1 MSEDIKNNRKNL
13 FISGQKTLILSLNIW
28 HMKVKVSI
36 IGAGNMGGAVAR
48 GLAESADKYEVR
60 VSNPS
65 VGKLEAI
72 MADFPHVFTTG
83 SNYECA
89 QGADVIILGV
99 KPWKVK
105 EVIVELLPL
114 WSSGVLSSLPV
125 LVSMAAGIDIA
136 ALRSMAG
143 EGISIYKAIPNT
155 AVSLKCGVTF
165 VSREKPDELSDCV
178 VKDIFSTLGLTE
190 IVEERMLD
198 AGMAVASCGMAFMMR
213 MLRAMTEGGVEL
225 GLYASTA
232 LRAAAATMRGAA
244 ELIEKNGLHPEQEV
258 DKVTTPGGLTI
269 RGLNA
274 MEEAGF
280 TGAVVKGLRA
290 CVK

>member
-1 MSEDIKNNRKNL
+1 
-13 FISGQKTLILSLNIW
+13 
-28 HMKVKVSI
+28 MKIIVSI

-48 GLAESADKYEVR
+48 GLAVLPEKYEVR

-65 VGKLEAI
+65 CGKLDTIKSE
-72 MADFPHVFTTG
+72 FPEVVTTN
-83 SNYECA
+83 SNYDCA
-89 QGADVIILGV
+89 CGADVIILGI
-99 KPWKVK
+99 KPWKVS
-105 EVIVELLPL
+105 EVIDQLRPI
-114 WSSGVLSSLPV
+114 WSSSACRHKPILI
-125 LVSMAAGIDIA
+125 SMAAGIDIA
-136 ALRSMAG
+136 ALREMAG
-143 EGISIYKAIPNT
+143 SEVKIYKAIPNT
-155 AVSLKCGVTF
+155 AVSVGCGVTF
-165 VSREKPDELSDCV
+165 VSRENPEEHSDSIV
-178 VKDIFSTLGLTE
+178 SDIFSIMGLTE

-225 GLYASTA
+225 GLYPSTA

-244 ELIEKNGLHPEQEV
+244 ELIEKNGLHPEQEI

-280 TGAVVKGLRA
+280 SGAVVNGLRA

>member
-1 MSEDIKNNRKNL
+1 
-13 FISGQKTLILSLNIW
+13 
-28 HMKVKVSI
+28 MKIKVSV

-48 GLAESADKYEVR
+48 GLAEYITKYEVR

-65 VGKLEAI
+65 SGKLEAI
-72 MADFPHVFTTG
+72 KAAFPDVITTR

-89 QGADVIILGV
+89 HGADVIILGV

-105 EVIVELLPL
+105 EVIDELKPI
-114 WSSGVLSSLPV
+114 WSSENEDSKPILI
-125 LVSMAAGIDIA
+125 SMAAGIDIA
-136 ALRSMAG
+136 ALRAMAG
-143 EGISIYKAIPNT
+143 EGIAIYKAIPNT
-155 AVSLKCGVTF
+155 AVSVKSGVTF
-165 VSREKPDELSDCV
+165 VSRENPDEKYDPIV
-178 VKDIFSTLGLTE
+178 TGIFSTLGLTE

-225 GLYASTA
+225 GLYADTA
-232 LRAAAATMRGAA
+232 LRASAATMHGAA
-244 ELIEKNGLHPEQEV
+244 VLIEKNGLHPEQEV

>member
-1 MSEDIKNNRKNL
+1 M
-13 FISGQKTLILSLNIW
+13 KT
-28 HMKVKVSI
+28 KVSV

-48 GLAESADKYEVR
+48 GLARSIGYEVR

-65 VGKLEAI
+65 VAKLDAI
-72 MADFPHVFTTG
+72 KADFPEVFTTT
-83 SNYECA
+83 SNHECA
-89 QGADVIILGV
+89 LGADVIILGV
-99 KPWKVK
+99 KPWKVG
-105 EVIVELLPL
+105 EVIDQLRHV
-114 WSSGVLSSLPV
+114 WSSTKSQTEPI

-136 ALRSMAG
+136 ALRAMAG
-143 EGISIYKAIPNT
+143 EGVMVYKAIPNT
-155 AVSLKCGVTF
+155 AVSVGCGVTF
-165 VSREKPDELSDCV
+165 VSRETPDENADHIV
-178 VKDIFSTLGLTE
+178 ADIFSTLGLTE

-225 GLYASTA
+225 GLYPATA

-244 ELIEKNGLHPEQEV
+244 ELIEKNRLHPEQEV

>member
-1 MSEDIKNNRKNL
+1 
-13 FISGQKTLILSLNIW
+13 
-28 HMKVKVSI
+28 MKFKVSV

-48 GLAESADKYEVR
+48 GLAGCAAKYEVC

-65 VGKLEAI
+65 TGKLEAI
-72 MADFPHVFTTG
+72 KADYPYVFTTT
-83 SNYECA
+83 SNPECA
-89 QGADVIILGV
+89 RGADVIILGI
-99 KPWKVK
+99 KPWKVRK
-105 EVIVELLPL
+105 VIEELRPVWL
-114 WSSGVLSSLPV
+114 SSGAEPI

-136 ALRSMAG
+136 ALREMAG
-143 EGISIYKAIPNT
+143 PEVSIYKAIPNT
-155 AVSLKCGVTF
+155 AVSVGCGVTF
-165 VSREKPDELSDCV
+165 VSRETPDETDDSIV
-178 VKDIFSTLGLTE
+178 ADIFSIMGLTE

-225 GLYASTA
+225 GLYPATA

-244 ELIEKNGLHPEQEV
+244 ELIERNRLHPEQEV

>member
-1 MSEDIKNNRKNL
+1 
-13 FISGQKTLILSLNIW
+13 
-28 HMKVKVSI
+28 MKIKVSI

-48 GLAESADKYEVR
+48 GLAEADDKYEVK
-60 VSNPS
+60 VSNPTI
-65 VGKLEAI
+65 GKLDAI
-72 MADFPHVFTTG
+72 KADFPDVITTN
-83 SNYECA
+83 SNSECA
-89 QGADVIILGV
+89 FGADVIILGV

-105 EVIVELLPL
+105 DVIDELLPI
-114 WSSGVLSSLPV
+114 WSASDSSYFPI
-125 LVSMAAGIDIA
+125 LVSMAAGIDIS
-136 ALRSMAG
+136 ALRSMVGDGLA
-143 EGISIYKAIPNT
+143 IYKAIPNT
-155 AVSLKCGVTF
+155 AVSVKSGVTF
-165 VSREKPDELSDCV
+165 VSREHPCEYSDQV
-178 VKDIFSTLGLTE
+178 VTGIFSTLGLTE

>member
-1 MSEDIKNNRKNL
+1 MQKNQEMETR
-13 FISGQKTLILSLNIW
+13 I
-28 HMKVKVSI
+28 KVSV

-48 GLAESADKYEVR
+48 GLAEYPDKYEVR

-65 VGKLEAI
+65 GGKLEAI
-72 MADFPHVFTTG
+72 KAEFQDVVTTR

-89 QGADVIILGV
+89 LGADVIMLGI

-105 EVIVELLPL
+105 EVVNELKSIWTSEVSPKE
-114 WSSGVLSSLPV
+114 PI

-136 ALRSMAG
+136 ALRAMAG
-143 EGISIYKAIPNT
+143 AGIAIYKAIPNT
-155 AVSLKCGVTF
+155 AVSIKSGVTF
-165 VSREKPDELSDCV
+165 VSREKPDENSDCIV
-178 VKDIFSTLGLTE
+178 SNIFSALGLSE

-225 GLYASTA
+225 GLYADTA

-244 ELIEKNGLHPEQEV
+244 ELIEKNHLHPEQEV

-280 TGAVVKGLRA
+280 TGSVVKGLRA

>member
-1 MSEDIKNNRKNL
+1 
-13 FISGQKTLILSLNIW
+13 
-28 HMKVKVSI
+28 MKIKVSI

-48 GLAESADKYEVR
+48 GLAKSSDRYDVR

-65 VGKLEAI
+65 VGKLDAI
-72 MADFPHVFTTG
+72 KGEYPEVLTTT
-83 SNYECA
+83 SNYKCA
-89 QGADVIILGV
+89 VGADVIVLGI

-105 EVIVELLPL
+105 EVLEELHSVWELCAHT
-114 WSSGVLSSLPV
+114 SKPV
-125 LVSMAAGIDIA
+125 LVSLAAGINIA
-136 ALRSMAG
+136 ELRAMAG
-143 EGISIYKAIPNT
+143 KGVSIYKAIPNT
-155 AVSLKCGVTF
+155 AVGVGSGVTF
-165 VSREKPDELSDCV
+165 VSREIPDQETDRIVSE
-178 VKDIFSTLGLTE
+178 IFSTMGLTE

-225 GLYASTA
+225 GLYPATA

-280 TGAVVKGLRA
+280 TGSVVKGLRA

>member
-1 MSEDIKNNRKNL
+1 
-13 FISGQKTLILSLNIW
+13 
-28 HMKVKVSI
+28 MKIKVSV

-48 GLAESADKYEVR
+48 GLAKSSDRYEVR
-60 VSNPS
+60 LSNPS

-72 MADFPHVFTTG
+72 KDEYPEVATTT

-89 QGADVIILGV
+89 DGADVIILGI

-105 EVIVELLPL
+105 EVINELC
-114 WSSGVLSSLPV
+114 PV
-125 LVSMAAGIDIA
+125 WNTGEYISKPILVSLAAGIDIA
-136 ALRSMAG
+136 ELRSMAG
-143 EGISIYKAIPNT
+143 QGVSIYKAIPNT
-155 AVSLKCGVTF
+155 AVSVGYGMTF
-165 VSREKPDELSDCV
+165 VSREIPDEHLDYV
-178 VKDIFSTLGLTE
+178 IADIFSTMGMTE

-225 GLYASTA
+225 GLYPATA
-232 LRAAAATMRGAA
+232 LRAAAATMCGAA
-244 ELIEKNGLHPEQEV
+244 KLIEKNGLHPEQEV

-280 TGAVVKGLRA
+280 TGSVVKGLRA

>member
-1 MSEDIKNNRKNL
+1 
-13 FISGQKTLILSLNIW
+13 
-28 HMKVKVSI
+28 
-36 IGAGNMGGAVAR
+36 MGGAVAR
-48 GLAESADKYEVR
+48 GLAKSPDAYEVR

-72 MADFPHVFTTG
+72 KAENPDVFVTT
-83 SNYECA
+83 SNCECA
-89 QGADVIILGV
+89 QGAEVIILGV

-105 EVIVELLPL
+105 EVIDEIRSI
-114 WSSGVLSSLPV
+114 WSSCESGSQPI
-125 LVSMAAGIDIA
+125 LVSLAAGIDIA
-136 ALRSMAG
+136 ELRDMVR
-143 EGISIYKAIPNT
+143 EGVLIYKAIPNT
-155 AVSLKCGVTF
+155 AVSVGSGVTF
-165 VSREKPDELSDCV
+165 VSREFPDEDSDKV
-178 VKDIFSTLGLTE
+178 VSDIFSTMGLTE

-225 GLYASTA
+225 GLYPATA
-232 LRAAAATMRGAA
+232 IRAAAATMRGAA

-274 MEEAGF
+274 MEESGF
-280 TGAVVKGLRA
+280 TGSVIKGLRA

>member
-1 MSEDIKNNRKNL
+1 
-13 FISGQKTLILSLNIW
+13 
-28 HMKVKVSI
+28 MKLKVSV

-48 GLAESADKYEVR
+48 GLAAVGSKYEVR

-65 VGKLEAI
+65 VAKLEAI
-72 MADFPHVFTTG
+72 KTKFPDTFTTT
-83 SNYECA
+83 SNTECA
-89 QGADVIILGV
+89 TDADVIILGV
-99 KPWKVK
+99 KPWKVG
-105 EVIVELLPL
+105 EVIDQLR
-114 WSSGVLSSLPV
+114 PV
-125 LVSMAAGIDIA
+125 WESAGTEPILVSMAAGIDIA
-136 ALRSMAG
+136 ALRAMAG
-143 EGISIYKAIPNT
+143 EGVAIYKAIPNT
-155 AVSLKCGVTF
+155 AVSVGCGVTF
-165 VSREKPDELSDCV
+165 VSRETPDETDDSIV
-178 VKDIFSTLGLTE
+178 SDIFSTLGLTE

-225 GLYASTA
+225 GLYPATA

-244 ELIEKNGLHPEQEV
+244 ELIEKNRLHPEQEV

-269 RGLNA
+269 RGINA

-280 TGAVVKGLRA
+280 TGSVVKGLRA

>member
-1 MSEDIKNNRKNL
+1 MR
-13 FISGQKTLILSLNIW
+13 
-28 HMKVKVSI
+28 VSV

-48 GLAESADKYEVR
+48 GLAESAEKYEVR

-65 VGKLEAI
+65 VCKLDAI
-72 MADFPHVFTTG
+72 KSAFPEVMTTR

-89 QGADVIILGV
+89 QVADVIILGV

-105 EVIVELLPL
+105 EVIDELKPI
-114 WSSGVLSSLPV
+114 WSSKDSNSKPI

-136 ALRSMAG
+136 SLREMAG
-143 EGISIYKAIPNT
+143 EGIAIYKAIPNT
-155 AVSLKCGVTF
+155 AVSVKCGVTF
-165 VSREKPDELSDCV
+165 VSHEKSDEENDRIV
-178 VKDIFSTLGLTE
+178 FDIFSTLGLTE

-280 TGAVVKGLRA
+280 SGAVVKGLRA

>member
-1 MSEDIKNNRKNL
+1 
-13 FISGQKTLILSLNIW
+13 
-28 HMKVKVSI
+28 MKIKVSV

-48 GLAESADKYEVR
+48 GLAESGNEYEVM

-72 MADFPHVFTTG
+72 RRDFPQIMTTC
-83 SNYECA
+83 SNRECA
-89 QGADVIILGV
+89 SGGDVIVLGV

-105 EVIVELLPL
+105 DVIRELRPV
-114 WSSGVLSSLPV
+114 WESKECRKEPV
-125 LVSMAAGIDIA
+125 LVSLAAGIDTE
-136 ALRSMAG
+136 ALRDMAG
-143 EGISIYKAIPNT
+143 REVAIYRAIPNT
-155 AVSLKCGVTF
+155 AVSVRSGVTF
-165 VSREKPDELSDCV
+165 VCRETPDEQSDRIV
-178 VKDIFSTLGLTE
+178 SEIFSTMGLTE

-225 GLYASTA
+225 GLYPEMA
-232 LRAAAATMRGAA
+232 LHAAAATMRGAA
-244 ELIEKNGLHPEQEV
+244 ELIGKNGLHPEQEV

-280 TGAVVKGLRA
+280 TGAIIKGLRA

>member
-1 MSEDIKNNRKNL
+1 
-13 FISGQKTLILSLNIW
+13 
-28 HMKVKVSI
+28 MKVRVSI

-48 GLAESADKYEVR
+48 GLAKAFDSYEVR

-72 MADFPHVFTTG
+72 KAEYPEVATTS

-89 QGADVIILGV
+89 LGADVIILGI

-105 EVIVELLPL
+105 EVIDELCPIWTDSDTQPILI
-114 WSSGVLSSLPV
+114 SL
-125 LVSMAAGIDIA
+125 AAGINIA
-136 ALRSMAG
+136 ELRAMAG
-143 EGISIYKAIPNT
+143 EGVLIYKAIPNT
-155 AVSLKCGVTF
+155 AVSVGCGVTF
-165 VSREKPDELSDCV
+165 VSREKPDEQTDQI
-178 VKDIFSTLGLTE
+178 VKDIFSRMGLTE

-225 GLYASTA
+225 GLYPATA
-232 LRAAAATMRGAA
+232 LRAAAATMAGAA

-280 TGAVVKGLRA
+280 TGSVIKGLRA
-290 CVK
+290 CIK

>member
-1 MSEDIKNNRKNL
+1 M
-13 FISGQKTLILSLNIW
+13 KT
-28 HMKVKVSI
+28 KVSI

-48 GLAESADKYEVR
+48 GLAKSPERYEVR

-72 MADFPHVFTTG
+72 KAEYPDVFTAS

-89 QGADVIILGV
+89 QGADVIILGI

-105 EVIVELLPL
+105 EVIDEIRSI
-114 WSSGVLSSLPV
+114 WSSSESASQPILISL
-125 LVSMAAGIDIA
+125 AAGIDIA
-136 ALRSMAG
+136 ALRAKAG
-143 EGISIYKAIPNT
+143 EGVSIYKAIPNT
-155 AVSLKCGVTF
+155 AVSVGCGVTF
-165 VSREKPDELSDCV
+165 VSRKNQDEKSDIMV
-178 VKDIFSTLGLTE
+178 DAIFPTMRLTV
-190 IVEERMLD
+190 IVEQRMLD

-225 GLYASTA
+225 GLYPTTA

-269 RGLNA
+269 KGLNA

-280 TGAVVKGLRA
+280 TGSVIKGLRA

>member
-1 MSEDIKNNRKNL
+1 M
-13 FISGQKTLILSLNIW
+13 
-28 HMKVKVSI
+28 KVSI
-36 IGAGNMGGAVAR
+36 IGAGNMGGAVAS
-48 GLAESADKYEVR
+48 GLAEDPHKYEVR

-72 MADFPHVFTTG
+72 KAEYPHVMTTQ
-83 SNYECA
+83 SNNECA
-89 QGADVIILGV
+89 LGADVIILGV
-99 KPWKVK
+99 KPWKVT
-105 EVIVELLPL
+105 EVIEELHTV
-114 WSSGVLSSLPV
+114 WSSGDSLREPI

-136 ALRSMAG
+136 ALRTMAG
-143 EGISIYKAIPNT
+143 EGIAIYKAIPNT
-155 AVSLKCGVTF
+155 AVSVKYGVTF
-165 VSREKPDELSDCV
+165 VSRELPDEYTDHV
-178 VKDIFSTLGLTE
+178 VTDIFSTLGLTE

-244 ELIEKNGLHPEQEV
+244 ELIEKNGLHPEHEV

-269 RGLNA
+269 KGLNA

>member
-1 MSEDIKNNRKNL
+1 MDTKI
-13 FISGQKTLILSLNIW
+13 
-28 HMKVKVSI
+28 KVSV

-48 GLAESADKYEVR
+48 GLAEASDKYEVR

-65 VGKLEAI
+65 VGKLDAI
-72 MADFPHVFTTG
+72 KADFPYVITTR

-89 QGADVIILGV
+89 LGADVIILGV

-105 EVIVELLPL
+105 EVIDEIKPI
-114 WSSGVLSSLPV
+114 WASEGADSRSI

-136 ALRSMAG
+136 SLRSMTG
-143 EGISIYKAIPNT
+143 EGIAIYKAIPNT
-155 AVSLKCGVTF
+155 AVSVKSGVTF
-165 VSREKPDELSDCV
+165 VSRESTDEYSDQV
-178 VKDIFSTLGLTE
+178 VTEIFSTLGLTE

-213 MLRAMTEGGVEL
+213 MLRAMTEGGVEF
-225 GLYASTA
+225 GLYANTA

>member
-1 MSEDIKNNRKNL
+1 
-13 FISGQKTLILSLNIW
+13 
-28 HMKVKVSI
+28 MKIKVSV

-48 GLAESADKYEVR
+48 GLADSTAKYEVR

-65 VGKLEAI
+65 EGKLVAI
-72 MADFPHVFTTG
+72 KTEYPEVITTN
-83 SNYECA
+83 SNYDCA
-89 QGADVIILGV
+89 LGADVIILGV

-105 EVIVELLPL
+105 EVIDQLLPL
-114 WSSGVLSSLPV
+114 WSGSEVDKWPI
-125 LVSMAAGIDIA
+125 LVSMAAGIGLDD
-136 ALRSMAG
+136 LRKMAG
-143 EGISIYKAIPNT
+143 EGVGIYIAIPNT

-165 VSREKPDELSDCV
+165 VSRETPDEQSDRIV
-178 VKDIFSTLGLTE
+178 SDIFSILGLTE

-198 AGMAVASCGMAFMMR
+198 AGIAVASCGMAFMMR

-225 GLYASTA
+225 GLYANTA

-280 TGAVVKGLRA
+280 TGSVVKGLRA
-290 CVK
+290 CVR

>member
-1 MSEDIKNNRKNL
+1 
-13 FISGQKTLILSLNIW
+13 
-28 HMKVKVSI
+28 
-36 IGAGNMGGAVAR
+36 MGGAVVR
-48 GLAESADKYEVR
+48 GLAEFSQEYEAR
-60 VSNPS
+60 ASNPS
-65 VGKLEAI
+65 SGKLEAI
-72 MADFPHVFTTG
+72 KAVFPDVITTR

-89 QGADVIILGV
+89 LGADVIILGV

-105 EVIVELLPL
+105 EVIDELQPI
-114 WSSGVLSSLPV
+114 WSSEDTHPEPILL
-125 LVSMAAGIDIA
+125 SMAAGIDIA
-136 ALRSMAG
+136 SLRAMAG
-143 EGISIYKAIPNT
+143 EGIAIYKAIPNT
-155 AVSLKCGVTF
+155 AVSVKNGVTF
-165 VSREKPDELSDCV
+165 ISRENPDEKYDRIV
-178 VKDIFSTLGLTE
+178 TGIFSTLGLTE
-190 IVEERMLD
+190 IVEERMLN

-225 GLYASTA
+225 GLYADTA